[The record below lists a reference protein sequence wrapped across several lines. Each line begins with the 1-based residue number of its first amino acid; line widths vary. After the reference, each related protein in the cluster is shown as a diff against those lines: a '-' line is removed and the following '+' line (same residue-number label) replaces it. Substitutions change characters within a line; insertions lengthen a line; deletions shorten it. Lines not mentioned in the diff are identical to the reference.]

1 MILLSPGGDTTH
13 RSAQPQTTLAVA
25 TVDGVFLLARD
36 ANGAWQTMHH
46 ALAGCFVAALTRA
59 PGGALFAATHGVG
72 MARSDDDGR
81 TWRWINNG
89 IAQFDLWAARAGQL
103 AGRAVVVTG
112 SMPAHLFIS
121 DNGGEAW
128 RELPA
133 LRQVGSV
140 SGWTFPPPPRLG
152 HIKEIVIHDDE
163 LYVGIEIGALLRS
176 RDGGKSFEELKIDPD
191 VGECDVHRILIDP
204 RRPGRILIANGLVGL
219 MRSDDNGATWHKD
232 GKLPEMDYP
241 DAYVM
246 HPDDPDLLFVSAAVG
261 WPPHWYKLGRARGKI
276 ARSRDAGKTW
286 ERLLGGLPDGQ
297 RALFSAMTIA
307 ADDQGWSI
315 FAGDTDG
322 QVFESR
328 DGGERWSMIADLPP
342 LSKGDFY
349 RAMAKGRA
357 PIANLDDM
365 AFNAKATERIATTK
379 V

>member
-1 MILLSPGGDTTH
+1 MILLSPGGDTMH
-13 RSAQPQTTLAVA
+13 RAAQPETSLAVA

-36 ANGAWQTMHH
+36 ASGAWQTVHH

-72 MARSDDDGR
+72 MAKSEDDGR
-81 TWRWINNG
+81 TWRWVNNG
-89 IAQFDLWAARAGQL
+89 ITQFDLWAARAGRL
-103 AGRAVVVTG
+103 SGRDVVLTG

-121 DNGGEAW
+121 DDNGEAW

-133 LRQVGSV
+133 LRQVDSV
-140 SGWTFPPPPRLG
+140 AGWTFPPPPRLG
-152 HIKEIVIHDDE
+152 HVKEIVIHNDE

-176 RDGGKSFEELKIDPD
+176 RDGGKSFTELKVDPD
-191 VGECDVHRILIDP
+191 VGECDLHRILIDP

-219 MRSDDNGATWHKD
+219 MRSDDDGATWRKD

-276 ARSRDAGKTW
+276 ARSRDGGKTW
-286 ERLLGGLPDGQ
+286 QRLLGGLPDGQ
-297 RALFSAMTIA
+297 RALFSAMTVA
-307 ADDQGWSI
+307 AAGGETSI

-328 DGGERWSMIADLPP
+328 GGGDRWSVIADLPP
-342 LSKGDFY
+342 LSKGDFH

-365 AFNAKATERIATTK
+365 AFNAKAAERIASTK

>member
-1 MILLSPGGDTTH
+1 MILLSPGGDTAH
-13 RSAQPQTTLAVA
+13 RATQPVSSLAVA

-36 ANGAWQTMHH
+36 ASGAWQTVHH

-59 PGGALFAATHGVG
+59 PNGALFAATHGVG
-72 MARSDDDGR
+72 MARSEDDGR
-81 TWRWINNG
+81 TWRWVNNG
-89 IAQFDLWAARAGQL
+89 ITQFDLWSARAGRLNERDVVL
-103 AGRAVVVTG
+103 AG

-121 DNGGEAW
+121 ENGGEAW

-133 LRQVGSV
+133 LRQVESV
-140 SGWTFPPPPRLG
+140 RGWTFPPPPRLG
-152 HIKEIVIHDDE
+152 HVKEIVIQDDD

-176 RDGGKSFEELKIDPD
+176 RDGGKSFTDLKIDPD

-219 MRSDDNGATWHKD
+219 MRSDDNGATWRKD

-276 ARSRDAGKTW
+276 ARSRDGGKTW

-307 ADDQGWSI
+307 AHDQDWSI

-322 QVFESR
+322 QVFESH
-328 DGGERWSMIADLPP
+328 DGGDRWSVVADLSP

-349 RAMAKGRA
+349 RAMAKGRGT
-357 PIANLDDM
+357 IANLDDM
-365 AFNAKATERIATTK
+365 AFNAKAAERIATTK

>member
-1 MILLSPGGDTTH
+1 MILLSPGGDTVH
-13 RSAQPQTTLAVA
+13 RTAQPETALAVA
-25 TVDGVFLLARD
+25 TVDGVFLLERD
-36 ANGAWQTMHH
+36 GTASWRVSHH

-72 MARSDDDGR
+72 MARSDDQGR

-89 IAQFDLWAARAGQL
+89 ISQFDLWAARAGRWGGRDVVL
-103 AGRAVVVTG
+103 AG
-112 SMPAHLFIS
+112 SMPAHLFVS
-121 DNGGEAW
+121 DDDGETW

-133 LRQVGSV
+133 LRQVASAKQ
-140 SGWTFPPPPRLG
+140 WTFPPPPRLG
-152 HIKEIVIHDDE
+152 HVKEIVINNDE

-176 RDGGKSFEELKIDPD
+176 RDGGASFTDLTIDPD
-191 VGECDVHRILIDP
+191 VGECDVHRVLIDP
-204 RRPGRILIANGLVGL
+204 RRPGRILIANGLMGL
-219 MRSDDNGATWHKD
+219 MRSEDNGATWRKD

-276 ARSRDAGKTW
+276 ARSRDGGKTW
-286 ERLLGGLPDGQ
+286 QRLLGGLPDGQ
-297 RALFSAMTIA
+297 RALFGAMTIA
-307 ADDQGWSI
+307 ADADATSI
-315 FAGDTDG
+315 FAGDSDG
-322 QVFESR
+322 QIFESR
-328 DGGERWSMIADLPP
+328 DGGDRWSVIADLPP
-342 LSKGDFY
+342 VSKGDFY

-365 AFNAKATERIATTK
+365 AFNAKAAERIATTK

>member
-13 RSAQPQTTLAVA
+13 RSAQPETTLAVA
-25 TVDGVFLLARD
+25 TVDGVFLLKRD
-36 ANGAWQTMHH
+36 TAGAWQTIHH

-72 MARSDDDGR
+72 MAKSDDNGR
-81 TWRWINNG
+81 TWRWANNG
-89 IAQFDLWAARAGQL
+89 ITQFDLWAARAGRL
-103 AGRAVVVTG
+103 GGRDVVLTG

-128 RELPA
+128 HELPA
-133 LRQVGSV
+133 LRQVDSV

-152 HIKEIVIHDDE
+152 HVKEIVIDNDA

-176 RDGGKSFEELKIDPD
+176 RDGGKSFAELKIDPD

-219 MRSDDNGATWHKD
+219 MRSDDDGATWRKN

-286 ERLLGGLPDGQ
+286 QRLLGGLPDGQ
-297 RALFSAMTIA
+297 RALFSAMTVA
-307 ADDQGWSI
+307 AAGGETSI

-328 DGGERWSMIADLPP
+328 DGGDRWSVIADLPP
-342 LSKGDFY
+342 LSKGDFH
-349 RAMAKGRA
+349 RAMAKGRGT
-357 PIANLDDM
+357 IANLDDM
-365 AFNAKATERIATTK
+365 AFNAKAAERIASTK

>member
-1 MILLSPGGDTTH
+1 MILLSPGGETT
-13 RSAQPQTTLAVA
+13 RRTAQRDTTLAVA
-25 TVDGVFLLARD
+25 TVDGVYLLARGD
-36 ANGAWQTMHH
+36 DMSWQIVHH

-59 PGGALFAATHGVG
+59 PGGSLFAATHGVG
-72 MARSDDDGR
+72 MAKSDDDGR
-81 TWRWINNG
+81 TWRWVNNG
-89 IAQFDLWAARAGQL
+89 ITQFDLWAARAGRL
-103 AGRAVVVTG
+103 NGRDVVLTG

-121 DNGGEAW
+121 EDDGEAW

-133 LRQVGSV
+133 LRQVDSV

-152 HIKEIVIHDDE
+152 HVKEIVIDKDA

-176 RDGGKSFEELKIDPD
+176 RDGGKSFTELKVDPD
-191 VGECDVHRILIDP
+191 VGECDLHRILIDA

-219 MRSDDNGATWHKD
+219 MRSDDDGATWRKD
-232 GKLPEMDYP
+232 SKLPEMDYP

-276 ARSRDAGKTW
+276 ARSRDGGKTW

-322 QVFESR
+322 QIFESR
-328 DGGERWSMIADLPP
+328 DGGDRWSVIADLPP

-365 AFNAKATERIATTK
+365 AFNAKAAARIATTK

>member
-1 MILLSPGGDTTH
+1 MILLSPGGETTH
-13 RSAQPQTTLAVA
+13 RSAQTETTLAVA
-25 TVDGVFLLARD
+25 TVDGVDILERD
-36 ANGAWQTMHH
+36 ATGAWRTAHH

-72 MARSDDDGR
+72 MARSDDEGR

-89 IAQFDLWAARAGQL
+89 ITQFDLWAARAGRL
-103 AGRAVVVTG
+103 AGRDVVIAG
-112 SMPAHLFIS
+112 GMPAHLFVS

-133 LRQVGSV
+133 LRQVDSV

-152 HIKEIVIHDDE
+152 HVKEIVIDGDD
-163 LYVGIEIGALLRS
+163 LYVGIEIGALLHS
-176 RDGGKSFEELKIDPD
+176 RDGGKSFIDLKIDPE
-191 VGECDVHRILIDP
+191 VGECDVHRILIDR
-204 RRPGRILIANGLVGL
+204 RRPNRILIANGLMGL
-219 MRSDDNGATWHKD
+219 MRSDDNGATWRKD

-276 ARSRDAGKTW
+276 ARSRDGGKTW

-307 ADDQGWSI
+307 ADGQGWSI

-328 DGGERWSMIADLPP
+328 DGGDRWTIIADLPP
-342 LSKGDFY
+342 LSKGDFS

-365 AFNAKATERIATTK
+365 AFNAKAAARIATTK

>member
-1 MILLSPGGDTTH
+1 MILLSPGGDTVH
-13 RSAQPQTTLAVA
+13 RTTRSETTLAVA

-36 ANGAWQTMHH
+36 GNASWQVAHH
-46 ALAGCFVAALTRA
+46 ALAGCFVAALTRT

-72 MARSDDDGR
+72 MARSDDNGR
-81 TWRWINNG
+81 NWRWINNG
-89 IAQFDLWAARAGQL
+89 ITQFDLWAARAGRLGGRDVVL
-103 AGRAVVVTG
+103 AG

-121 DNGGEAW
+121 DDSGETW

-133 LRQVGSV
+133 LRQVASAKQ
-140 SGWTFPPPPRLG
+140 WTFPPPPRLG
-152 HIKEIVIHDDE
+152 HVKEIVIANDE

-176 RDGGKSFEELKIDPD
+176 RDGGARFTDLTVDPD
-191 VGECDVHRILIDP
+191 VGECDVHRILIHP
-204 RRPGRILIANGLVGL
+204 QRPGRILIANGLMGL
-219 MRSDDNGATWHKD
+219 MRSEDNGATWRKD

-246 HPDDPDLLFVSAAVG
+246 HPDNPDLLFVSAAVG

-276 ARSRDAGKTW
+276 ARSRDGGKTW

-297 RALFSAMTIA
+297 RALFGAMTIA
-307 ADDQGWSI
+307 AGADATSI
-315 FAGDTDG
+315 FAGDSDG
-322 QVFESR
+322 QIFESR
-328 DGGERWSMIADLPP
+328 DGGDRWSVIADLPP
-342 LSKGDFY
+342 VSKGDFY

-365 AFNAKATERIATTK
+365 AFNAKAAERIAATK

>member
-1 MILLSPGGDTTH
+1 MILLSPGGDTAH
-13 RSAQPQTTLAVA
+13 RAAQPETSLAVA
-25 TVDGVFLLARD
+25 TVDGVFLLKRD
-36 ANGAWQTMHH
+36 TAGAWQTIHH
-46 ALAGCFVAALTRA
+46 ALAGCFVAALMRA

-72 MARSDDDGR
+72 MAKSDDDGR
-81 TWRWINNG
+81 TWRWVNNG
-89 IAQFDLWAARAGQL
+89 ITQFDLWAARAGRL
-103 AGRAVVVTG
+103 SGRDVILTG

-121 DNGGEAW
+121 ENDGETW

-133 LRQVGSV
+133 LRQVASV

-152 HIKEIVIHDDE
+152 HVKEIVVHDDE

-176 RDGGKSFEELKIDPD
+176 RDGGKSFTDLKIDAD

-204 RRPGRILIANGLVGL
+204 RRPGRILIANGLMGL

-276 ARSRDAGKTW
+276 ARSRDGGKTW

-307 ADDQGWSI
+307 VDGGATSI

-322 QVFESR
+322 QIFESR
-328 DGGERWSMIADLPP
+328 DGGDRWSVIADLPP
-342 LSKGDFY
+342 LSKGDFH
-349 RAMAKGRA
+349 RAMAKGRGT
-357 PIANLDDM
+357 IANLDDM
-365 AFNAKATERIATTK
+365 AFNAKAAERIASTK